1 MNLAQRLFAL
11 AAGGTLETPNQ
22 GESNA
27 PNTRNTN
34 TIVSNPRLVSGEEKL
49 DSNNRVNHR
58 PVLHGNEDRFGDS
71 KLPLNNY
78 SWYDDQQ
85 AREIEYNAE
94 IARFNAEERANERTV
109 SEMMAEEDANTDF
122 YRQHGLVNGTPGS
135 ISSNEVRQTIQQIR
149 GYGISNADKYDALEA
164 LYWGSVN
171 NLEAGAADNVI
182 QEIAEAQMEALY
194 AANEDEGR

>member
-1 MNLAQRLFAL
+1 MNLAQRIFAL
-11 AAGGTLETPNQ
+11 AAGGTLETPNHS
-22 GESNA
+22 GEKNA

-58 PVLHGNEDRFGDS
+58 PVLHGDEDRFGDS
-71 KLPLNNY
+71 
-78 SWYDDQQ
+78 S
-85 AREIEYNAE
+85 RS
-94 IARFNAEERANERTV
+94 V
-109 SEMMAEEDANTDF
+109 SDMMAEEDAKTDF

-135 ISSNEVRQTIQQIR
+135 ISSNEVRQTIQQIQR
-149 GYGISNADKYDALEA
+149 YNISNAEKYDAFEA

-182 QEIAEAQMEALY
+182 REIADAQTEALY
-194 AANEDEGR
+194 AANEEEGR